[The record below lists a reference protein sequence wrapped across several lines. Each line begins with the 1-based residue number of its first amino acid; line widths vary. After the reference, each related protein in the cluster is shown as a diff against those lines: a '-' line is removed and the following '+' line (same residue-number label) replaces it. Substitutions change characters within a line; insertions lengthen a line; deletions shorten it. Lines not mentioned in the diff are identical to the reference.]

1 MNSSHAG
8 RTRPYRIGAGVRSD
22 DLATFG
28 ALADMAAA
36 GRIDHIQILLIP
48 GPEGPFRTRLDA
60 VASSGAPVIV
70 HAPHHG
76 QGVNPCDP
84 DAALCGR
91 DRAAAVAWTERA
103 MRQAYETADR
113 TGAPYIVLHPGT
125 YRRGTREDA
134 IIRIRD
140 FLDDHRDRRILLENL
155 PEVYDQSRFIGT
167 TAAELWRIGQGRV
180 RGYCLDFAHLSCA
193 ANACGRSFLRELAAF
208 DTLRVA
214 FCHLSNMRSGSVR
227 DEHLALDHPEGG
239 LDFSAVM
246 AFLRR
251 RPRVQISLEYKEND
265 PGVYERQIRVFDA
278 IYRRCASPGAPRP
291 PGRPQRAELRRNRR
305 R

>member
-1 MNSSHAG
+1 
-8 RTRPYRIGAGVRSD
+8 
-22 DLATFG
+22 
-28 ALADMAAA
+28 MAAS
-36 GRIDHIQILLIP
+36 GRIDHIQMLLIP
-48 GPEGPFRTRLDA
+48 GPDGPFRTRLDA
-60 VASSGAPVIV
+60 VASSGAPIIV

-84 DAALCGR
+84 DAALQGR
-91 DRAAAVAWTERA
+91 DRAAAAEWTERA
-103 MRQAYETADR
+103 INQTYETADR

-134 IIRIRD
+134 ITRIRD
-140 FLDDHRDRRILLENL
+140 FLDDNRDRRILLENL
-155 PEVYDQSRFIGT
+155 PEVYDRSRFIGT
-167 TAAELWRIGQGRV
+167 TAAELRRIGQGRV

-214 FCHLSNMRSGSVR
+214 FCHLSNTKKGSVR
-227 DEHLALDHPEGG
+227 DEHLALDHPAGG

-251 RPRVQISLEYKEND
+251 RPRVQTSLEYKEND
-265 PGVYERQIRVFDA
+265 PAVYYRQIQVFDTL
-278 IYRRCASPGAPRP
+278 YRRFASPGAPRP
-291 PGRPQRAELRRNRR
+291 PGRAQRAGVHRKKRR
-305 R
+305 